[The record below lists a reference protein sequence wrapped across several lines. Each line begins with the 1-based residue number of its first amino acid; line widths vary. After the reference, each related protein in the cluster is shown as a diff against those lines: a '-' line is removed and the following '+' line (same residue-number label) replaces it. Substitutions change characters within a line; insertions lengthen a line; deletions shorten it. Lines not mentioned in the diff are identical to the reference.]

1 MMERDDMK
9 YLHLLAEKYPS
20 IQSVCREIIN
30 LNAILNLPKGTEHFM
45 SDLHGEYEAF
55 CHILNNCSGVIREK
69 VDRLFED
76 SLSDAERQE
85 ICTLIY
91 YPEEK
96 LELIKA
102 EQQLTEQ
109 WYFNILSK
117 LIKIAKLLASKY
129 TRSKVRKAM
138 PKDFAYI
145 IDELLHVQTQNHNNQ
160 FRYHMEIFHTIIR
173 TECAEEF
180 IIALAGLIKRLAV
193 DHLHILGDIFDRGSC
208 PDKIIDLLMDH
219 HSLDIEWGNHDILWM
234 GAAAGNK
241 ACIAHVIRNNIKYNN
256 MSVLENGY
264 GISLRKLVLYGKKT
278 YQNIN
283 PMEAALKAITVI
295 MFKVEGEIIDRH
307 PEYAMSHRKLLHHM
321 DLEKGTVM
329 IDKKEYPLNDTDFP
343 TIDPKDPYRLSPE
356 EAEIIERLKVEFVR
370 GKRLRSHMEFLYEK
384 GSMYKCYNENLL
396 LHGCVPLDEE
406 GNFEEIT
413 VGGKTFKG
421 KQYLDYT
428 EKIARRAFYGNHN
441 QDDVDFMWYL
451 WCGEKSPLFGRV
463 IKTFE
468 RTYVSDPEAW
478 KEAENNYFKLY
489 YNEEICNKILDE
501 FGIHSPSAHI
511 INGHT
516 PVKTSRGEHPIRAN
530 GKLIVIDGGLC
541 REYHKTTGI
550 AGYTLIY
557 NSLGL
562 RIKAHQPFESVQT
575 ALTENKDIES
585 SSEIVE
591 TERKR
596 VMVKDTDNGKRISND
611 IHDLERLLKAYR
623 EGEIEM
629 KLVRANA

>member
-1 MMERDDMK
+1 MEREEKK
-9 YLHLLAEKYPS
+9 YLHLLADKYPS

-69 VDRLFED
+69 VERLFSD

-85 ICTLIY
+85 VCTLIY

-96 LELIKA
+96 LELLKE
-102 EQQLTEQ
+102 EQELTEQ
-109 WYFNILSK
+109 WYFTMLFK

-145 IDELLHVQTQNHNNQ
+145 IDELLHVQTQNHDNQ
-160 FRYHMEIFHTIIR
+160 FRYHMEIFNTIIR

-180 IIALAGLIKRLAV
+180 IIALSGLIKRLAV

-208 PDKIIDLLMDH
+208 PDKIIDLLMNY

-241 ACIAHVIRNNIKYNN
+241 ACIANVIRNNIKYDN

-264 GISLRKLVLYGKKT
+264 GISLRNLVLFGKKT
-278 YQNIN
+278 YQNSN
-283 PMEAALKAITVI
+283 PIEAALKAISVI

-307 PEYAMSHRKLLHHM
+307 PEYNMSHRKLLHHM
-321 DLEKGTVM
+321 NLEKGTVL
-329 IDKKEYPLNDTDFP
+329 IDGKEYPLNDTDFP
-343 TIDPKDPYRLSPE
+343 TIDPENPYQLSME
-356 EAEIIERLKVEFVR
+356 EAEIIDRLKIEFVR
-370 GKRLRSHMEFLYEK
+370 SKRLRMHMEFIYEK

-406 GNFEEIT
+406 GNFEEVQ
-413 VGGKTFKG
+413 VGDKILKG

-428 EKIARRAFYGNHN
+428 EKIARRAFFGNHN
-441 QDDVDFMWYL
+441 EDDVDFMWYL

-489 YNEEICNKILDE
+489 YSEEICNKILSE
-501 FGIHSPSAHI
+501 FGINGASSHI

-516 PVKTSRGEHPIRAN
+516 PVKTSRGEQPIRAN

-562 RIKAHQPFESVQT
+562 RIKAHQPFESVQK
-575 ALTENKDIES
+575 ALNENKDIES
-585 SSEIVE
+585 SSEIIE

-596 VMVKDTDNGKRISND
+596 VRVKDTDNGKRMSND
-611 IHDLERLLKAYR
+611 IRDLERLLKAYR
-623 EGEIEM
+623 EGEIEL
-629 KLVRANA
+629 KPIRDNA